1 MACGQL
7 VRPLL
12 PHCWV
17 ILTSRESQIKITVG
31 LFCRNKVTI
40 PKGFGFFGGAQRT
53 FISQHSFE
61 KATAKEEE
69 VILPWGMQ
77 LILVGRTLPGPV
89 RGTLSARPLPGCQK
103 VPYFGQCA
111 ATEQKHPHMA
121 ALGGVLISTNTK
133 MEFLKKRL
141 HSKCQQIWKNSA
153 VATGLEKVSFHS
165 SPKEGQC
172 QRMFKLPDNC
182 TDFIC

>member
-1 MACGQL
+1 MGNWL
-7 VRPLL
+7 GHSYLTVELSLL
-12 PHCWV
+12 QGNHK
-17 ILTSRESQIKITVG
+17 LRSQWDSFAEIKSQ
-31 LFCRNKVTI
+31 FQKV
-40 PKGFGFFGGAQRT
+40 FVFFGGHTRLS
-53 FISQHSFE
+53 FHSTPLR
-61 KATAKEEE
+61 KLQPRKRKWCSLGGCAAHPGK
-69 VILPWGMQ
+69 Q
-77 LILVGRTLPGPV
+77 DLPGPV
-89 RGTLSARPLPGCQK
+89 RGTLSASPLPGCQK

-121 ALGGVLISTNTK
+121 ALGGVLISTNAK

-182 TDFIC
+182 TDFIY

>member
-1 MACGQL
+1 M
-7 VRPLL
+7 
-12 PHCWV
+12 
-17 ILTSRESQIKITVG
+17 
-31 LFCRNKVTI
+31 
-40 PKGFGFFGGAQRT
+40 GGRAQRT

-61 KATAKEEE
+61 KAAAKEEE

-103 VPYFGQCA
+103 VPYFGKRA

-141 HSKCQQIWKNSA
+141 HSKCQQFEKTQQWPQDWKRSVFIPVPKKGNAKECSNYQTIA
-153 VATGLEKVSFHS
+153 LISYASKVMLKILQARF
-165 SPKEGQC
+165 Q
-172 QRMFKLPDNC
+172 QYVN
-182 TDFIC
+182 